1 MPATL
6 HNPGALV
13 PVAEGL
19 SSTWPEL
26 TALTSRESC
35 GSPAR
40 GWDLVLPCIPRMT
53 PNHCFAGDQ
62 RSGLHG
68 DAEAARHWHGGGC
81 RGRFRLPKS
90 WSFPSH
96 HKPHPQEPCWE
107 PWAHEALPNGTR
119 ARPGSVDISHKRSP
133 WSPQELSPFA
143 GSTRDSEHPAPTPP
157 LPAASPLTTGEKAI
171 CVHSHSETSTQV
183 TTAGAEGFLPPPSL
197 LKRGGGETSW
207 QSIELAE
214 KPGAARAG
222 WEPRCHSLPF
232 PSVCASADDSP
243 QPLPAARNGNPKSPS
258 DGAVWAEPPPSNR
271 RARGFGGS
279 AGEKRGV
286 LPVPLNRDGARLLAA
301 HPALSTA
308 TDEVCGRCKS
318 YKSPARRT
326 GRIYPPWPLNPGA
339 GLGKRLPNGS
349 AGGSP
354 PAGLLPLLL

>member
-1 MPATL
+1 METAPARRHQRRQNPFPGPGLVPATL

-26 TALTSRESC
+26 TALTSHESW

-119 ARPGSVDISHKRSP
+119 ARPGSVEISHKRSP

-157 LPAASPLTTGEKAI
+157 
-171 CVHSHSETSTQV
+171 
-183 TTAGAEGFLPPPSL
+183 SL
-197 LKRGGGETSW
+197 QPRLSQQGKK
-207 QSIELAE
+207 QFVFI
-214 KPGAARAG
+214 RA
-222 WEPRCHSLPF
+222 PRP
-232 PSVCASADDSP
+232 
-243 QPLPAARNGNPKSPS
+243 
-258 DGAVWAEPPPSNR
+258 R
-271 RARGFGGS
+271 RR
-279 AGEKRGV
+279 
-286 LPVPLNRDGARLLAA
+286 
-301 HPALSTA
+301 
-308 TDEVCGRCKS
+308 
-318 YKSPARRT
+318 
-326 GRIYPPWPLNPGA
+326 
-339 GLGKRLPNGS
+339 
-349 AGGSP
+349 
-354 PAGLLPLLL
+354 